1 MIAGFYNHDKAHD
14 ASLDLDELLKL
25 KQYSLEDE
33 DKNRILVKIIKEQ
46 LVNAQNNEHIRRF
59 FEREN
64 IEINN
69 INSVEDVP
77 PLPVQMFKYF
87 DLATCPKEEV
97 VKILKSS
104 GTTSGSPSR
113 IPLNK
118 NTTINQIKALKSILS
133 DYLGKKRRLF
143 LVIDHEGIND
153 PRLEIT
159 ARTAGVRG
167 LSMYAKKIEYLLK
180 EEEEDGKLS
189 LDIPVIN
196 RLLENYADEEVY
208 VFGFTYI
215 IWSIFYKQI
224 MESDIKFKFKF
235 KDVKIFHSGGWK
247 KLKEEQVSKED
258 FSKEIANVFNTEQSS
273 VYDFY
278 GMAEQTGIIFV
289 DCEYGNK
296 HVPIFSQVI
305 VRDIQTLKPCDINEP
320 GLIEVMSILS
330 DSYYCQAIL
339 TEDIGYIVGID
350 DCPCGRKGRYFRFQ
364 SRLEKVELRGCG
376 DTFREV

>member
-14 ASLDLDELLKL
+14 ASLDLDKLLKL

-33 DKNRILVKIIKEQ
+33 EKNRILVKIIKEQ

-59 FEREN
+59 FEREG
-64 IEINN
+64 IEIDN
-69 INSVEDVP
+69 INSVEEVP

-104 GTTSGSPSR
+104 GTTSDTPSR

-153 PRLEIT
+153 SRLELT

-167 LSMYAKKIEYLLK
+167 LSIYAKKIEYLLK
-180 EEEEDGKLS
+180 EEEDGKLV
-189 LDIPVIN
+189 LNLPIIN
-196 RLLENYADEEVY
+196 KLLENYNDEDVY

-215 IWSIFYKQI
+215 IWSRFYKQI
-224 MESDIKFKFKF
+224 IEKDIRFKFKF

-247 KLKEEQVSKED
+247 KLKEEQVSKD
-258 FSKEIANVFNTEQSS
+258 VFSKEIANVFNTDKSS

-305 VRDIQTLKPCDINEP
+305 VRDIQTLQPCDINQQ

-376 DTFREV
+376 DTFRGA

>member
-1 MIAGFYNHDKAHD
+1 MIQENYLEKMNDI
-14 ASLDLDELLKL
+14 SLDTLLRL
-25 KQYSLEDE
+25 KQYSLNDE
-33 DKNRILVKIIKEQ
+33 EKNKILLKIIKEQ
-46 LVNAQNNEHIRRF
+46 LVHAFKNRHIKNFFEKEHID
-59 FEREN
+59 
-64 IEINN
+64 IDS
-69 INSVEDVP
+69 INSLEDVP

-87 DLATCPKEEV
+87 DLATCPKEQI

-104 GTTSGSPSR
+104 GTTSNIPSR
-113 IPLNK
+113 VPLSK
-118 NTTINQIKALKSILS
+118 VTTINQIKALNSILS
-133 DYLGKKRRLF
+133 DYLGKKRKIF

-153 PRLEIT
+153 PRLELS

-167 LSMYAKKIEYLLK
+167 LSVYSRKIHYLLK
-180 EEEEDGKLS
+180 EENGNLILNLPE
-189 LDIPVIN
+189 IN
-196 RLLENYADEEVY
+196 NVLENYRDDEVY

-215 IWSIFYKQI
+215 IWSTFYRQI
-224 MESDIKFKFKF
+224 IDKNIKFEF

-247 KLKEEQVSKED
+247 KLKEEQVSKD
-258 FSKEIANVFNTEQSS
+258 RFSEEIASLFNTDKRN

-296 HVPIFSQVI
+296 HVPNFSQVI
-305 VRDIQTLKPCDINEP
+305 VRDIQTLKPCGINEP

-350 DCPCGRKGRYFRFQ
+350 DCPCGRKGRYFRFK
-364 SRLEKVELRGCG
+364 SRMEKVEIRGCG
-376 DTFREV
+376 DTFREAEIR

>member
-1 MIAGFYNHDKAHD
+1 MIAGNYLGKENDL
-14 ASLDLDELLKL
+14 SLDTLLKL
-25 KQYSLEDE
+25 KQYSLKDE
-33 DKNRILVKIIKEQ
+33 EKNKILLKIIKEQ
-46 LVNAQNNEHIRRF
+46 LVSAKKNKYIKNF

-64 IEINN
+64 TDIDS

-87 DLATCPKEEV
+87 NLATCPKDQI

-104 GTTSGSPSR
+104 GTTSNIPSKV
-113 IPLNK
+113 PLNK

-133 DYLGKKRRLF
+133 GYLGKKRRLF

-153 PRLEIT
+153 PRIELS

-167 LSMYAKKIEYLLK
+167 LSIYAKKIYYLLK
-180 EEEEDGKLS
+180 EEDGKL
-189 LDIPVIN
+189 LLNLPVIN
-196 RLLENYADEEVY
+196 RLLENYNDEEVY

-215 IWSIFYKQI
+215 IWSTFYKQI
-224 MESDIKFKFKF
+224 MERDIRFKF

-247 KLKEEQVSKED
+247 KLKEEQVTKDE
-258 FSKEIANVFNTEQSS
+258 FSKEIANVFNTDKSS

-296 HVPIFSQVI
+296 HIPNFSQVI
-305 VRDIQTLKPCDINEP
+305 VRDLQMLQPCDINEP
-320 GLIEVMSILS
+320 GLIEVLSILS

-350 DCPCGRKGRYFRFQ
+350 DCPCGRKGRYFKFK
-364 SRLEKVELRGCG
+364 SRMEKVELRGCG
-376 DTFREV
+376 DTFREVEV

>member
-1 MIAGFYNHDKAHD
+1 
-14 ASLDLDELLKL
+14 
-25 KQYSLEDE
+25 
-33 DKNRILVKIIKEQ
+33 
-46 LVNAQNNEHIRRF
+46 
-59 FEREN
+59 
-64 IEINN
+64 
-69 INSVEDVP
+69 
-77 PLPVQMFKYF
+77 
-87 DLATCPKEEV
+87 
-97 VKILKSS
+97 
-104 GTTSGSPSR
+104 
-113 IPLNK
+113 
-118 NTTINQIKALKSILS
+118 
-133 DYLGKKRRLF
+133 
-143 LVIDHEGIND
+143 
-153 PRLEIT
+153 
-159 ARTAGVRG
+159 
-167 LSMYAKKIEYLLK
+167 
-180 EEEEDGKLS
+180 
-189 LDIPVIN
+189 
-196 RLLENYADEEVY
+196 
-208 VFGFTYI
+208 
-215 IWSIFYKQI
+215 

>member
-1 MIAGFYNHDKAHD
+1 MNAGNYLDKMHDI
-14 ASLDLDELLKL
+14 SLDTLLKL
-25 KQYSLEDE
+25 KQYSLKDE
-33 DKNRILVKIIKEQ
+33 EKNEILLKIVKEQ
-46 LVNAQNNEHIRRF
+46 LVYAKNNKYIKNF
-59 FEREN
+59 FERED
-64 IEINN
+64 IDINN
-69 INSVEDVP
+69 INSIENVP

-87 DLATCPKEEV
+87 NLATCPKDQI

-104 GTTSGSPSR
+104 GTTSDVSSKV
-113 IPLNK
+113 PLNK

-153 PRLEIT
+153 PRLELS

-167 LSMYAKKIEYLLK
+167 LSIYAKKIEYLLK
-180 EEEEDGKLS
+180 EEDGKL
-189 LDIPVIN
+189 LLNLPVIN
-196 RLLENYADEEVY
+196 RLLEDYDDEEVY

-215 IWSIFYKQI
+215 IWSTFYKQI
-224 MESDIKFKFKF
+224 MERDIRFKFKF

-247 KLKEEQVSKED
+247 KLKEEQVTKD
-258 FSKEIANVFNTEQSS
+258 VFSKEIANVFNTDKSS

-296 HVPIFSQVI
+296 HVPNFSQVI
-305 VRDIQTLKPCDINEP
+305 VRDIQTLQPCDINEP

-350 DCPCGRKGRYFRFQ
+350 DCPCGRKGRYFRFK